1 MMLML
6 TFFVVLVISG
16 LLVWTL
22 PLLQKWF
29 TKIEIFLLF
38 LFTSYFC
45 QHMFYFISSPF
56 DRITVVPEHFP
67 FWTVRLQYGV
77 IFAITL
83 IWLMAVYRSQ
93 ATLFKKLLAT
103 FSWIVF
109 GVTVEKIFL
118 LIGVLRSDSKSW
130 YPSLDMFFEMVV
142 ILITLSFTRYL
153 HDTLKRERI
162 I

>member
-1 MMLML
+1 MLML

-16 LLVWTL
+16 LMVLTL

-56 DRITVVPEHFP
+56 ARITVVTKHFP

-77 IFAITL
+77 VFAITL
-83 IWLMAVYRSQ
+83 LWVMAVYMST

-103 FSWIVF
+103 FSWIIF
-109 GVTVEKIFL
+109 GVLVEKLFL

-130 YPSLDMFFEMVV
+130 YPSLDMFFEMFV

>member
-1 MMLML
+1 MI

-22 PLLQKWF
+22 SLLQKWF

-45 QHMFYFISSPF
+45 QHMFYFFSSAF
-56 DRITVVPEHFP
+56 DRLRVVPEHFP

-83 IWLMAVYRSQ
+83 LWVMAVYMSH

-103 FSWIVF
+103 FSWIMF
-109 GVTVEKIFL
+109 GVFVEKIF
-118 LIGVLRSDSKSW
+118 IWVGVLRSDSKSW
-130 YPSLDMFFEMVV
+130 YPSLEMFFEMGV